1 MERPTAKG
9 MTLKDGIDLSQA
21 AAEDME
27 LQNMPRF
34 AEAVRL
40 GREAL
45 KRLKLMRIHMLVLP
59 LPGEIKEG

>member
-1 MERPTAKG
+1 
-9 MTLKDGIDLSQA
+9 MTLDDGIDLSQA

-45 KRLKLMRIHMLVLP
+45 KKEQRRRTTMSFHPEDL
-59 LPGEIKEG
+59 LPGETQE